1 MATSLCGLGA
11 WPGSLR
17 PWVLTCL
24 VTLMLL
30 PPPSNSGDKENRNQP
45 VCGKP
50 WWPDSLKEIRHWPW
64 EVSVRIENEHVCGG
78 ALLDFSWVISAA
90 HCIQGNKEY
99 SVMLGSSKL
108 QPKGSSWARKIRV
121 GDIIL
126 HPKYWGRNFFR
137 FDIALLHLDIP
148 ITYNKYV
155 QPICLPEYN
164 FNLKVGTQCW
174 VTGWGQ
180 TKKHSSDNLTLTPE
194 LWEAEVFI
202 MDNKKCDRVFHK
214 KSFYPR
220 VIPLIR
226 KNMICATNYG
236 VDSCYVSFWG
246 LCATLFLREDPGGP
260 LACEIDGRWILAGV
274 LSRKKA
280 CIEAQNPGVYTR
292 LSKFTRWIQEQRNHG
307 ALPAPCRASYPLL
320 LFWLLQLPVG
330 L

>member
-1 MATSLCGLGA
+1 MSRGTSGKGRVLGGGRCIVV
-11 WPGSLR
+11 WE
-17 PWVLTCL
+17 T
-24 VTLMLL
+24 
-30 PPPSNSGDKENRNQP
+30 D
-45 VCGKP
+45 VCQVGF
-50 WWPDSLKEIRHWPW
+50 
-64 EVSVRIENEHVCGG
+64 C
-78 ALLDFSWVISAA
+78 IS
-90 HCIQGNKEY
+90 CSNKEY

>member
-24 VTLMLL
+24 VMLMLL
-30 PPPSNSGDKENRNQP
+30 PPPSNSGDKENRIQP

-50 WWPDSLKEIRHWPW
+50 WWPDSLKEIHHWPW

-78 ALLDFSWVISAA
+78 ALIDFSWVISAA

-108 QPKGSSWARKIRV
+108 QPKASSWARKIRV
-121 GDIIL
+121 GDIVL

-137 FDIALLHLDIP
+137 NDIALLHLDIP
-148 ITYNKYV
+148 VTYNKYV

-180 TKKHSSDNLTLTPE
+180 SKKHSPDNLTQTPE

-202 MDNKKCDRVFHK
+202 IDNRRCDRDFHE

-220 VIPLIR
+220 VIPLVR
-226 KNMICATNYG
+226 KSMICATNYG
-236 VDSCYVSFWG
+236 VDLCY
-246 LCATLFLREDPGGP
+246 EDPGGP
-260 LACEIDGRWILAGV
+260 LACEVDGRWILAGV
-274 LSRKKA
+274 LSRKKP
-280 CIEAQNPGVYTR
+280 CIKAQNPGVYTR
-292 LSKFTRWIQEQRNHG
+292 LTRYTRWIQEQRNHG
-307 ALPAPCRASYPLL
+307 ALPGPCRAPYPLL
-320 LFWLLQLPVG
+320 LFWLPQL
-330 L
+330 LLLICLS